1 MALDKD
7 LRTIRRACSNRE
19 VKSILVR
26 AIKSG
31 TRYKMTRKGV
41 MLYGDHGG
49 AVVVHMTVS
58 EHRGSKNLIADLRRI
73 GIRKEK

>member
-1 MALDKD
+1 MGLDRD
-7 LRTIRRACSNRE
+7 LRRIRRGCSDRE
-19 VKSILVR
+19 VKSILIR

-58 EHRGSKNLIADLRRI
+58 ERRGSKNLIADLKRI